1 MATKNREQRR
11 AEEHGRPDPT
21 AVRSPFSA
29 DDLPANDAVAGQP
42 GQDRTDLT
50 GPGTGGATETA
61 DRKPHHEGAH
71 IGGTP
76 KG

>member
-29 DDLPANDAVAGQP
+29 DDLPANDAVAGQAD
-42 GQDRTDLT
+42 QDRTDLT
-50 GPGTGGATETA
+50 GPGTGGATEGA
-61 DRKPHHEGAH
+61 DRTPHHEGMH
-71 IGGTP
+71 GGTRP